1 MYKPRPMCDVQL
13 SSQPTIMKLANSARA
28 EPLAVYA
35 GAGVSQA
42 PPSCLPGGAGIAK
55 MCHAELSENLEQDT
69 LDDADPSSLTSVAD
83 AAAGIDGGLDLM
95 KRIVVEASG
104 YTSALP
110 NYSHRVLALLLL
122 EGYVDVITSNWDT
135 CIERSL
141 GSDENL
147 PVVRSHEESQAIQ
160 GNALMK
166 VHGCAT
172 RPDTIRITTEELN
185 ATRSWARYAVNTRIA
200 SRRIVFV
207 GVNDVAPYVR
217 ACIQEI
223 IQNEDE
229 GSLDNIF
236 LVNPDPRTGC
246 SSSQW
251 YCLLP
256 EMPQEQHLGIT
267 ADEFFDELAA
277 LCVIS
282 SLDRVCNA
290 LSTTR
295 AGPAFAEAQSSMLAL
310 TSLEALQWFRD
321 CAIPRPFE
329 VFKKGE
335 LPFRDAFIA
344 LGFMATDGG
353 MKFCA
358 GGRVLVADIEYIIL
372 IAMKTV
378 KPEVLAREAQLRLG
392 SIRADNG
399 TTLHARKFLVAG
411 VDKRIA
417 PPEDLQQDIIADLAD
432 EDVMVGPLA
441 GTPEFV
447 YVSEI
452 AE

>member
-1 MYKPRPMCDVQL
+1 MCDLQR
-13 SSQPTIMKLANSARA
+13 SSQPTVLRLASSARA

-42 PPSCLPGGAGIAK
+42 PPSCLPGGADIAR
-55 MCHAELSENLEQDT
+55 MCHVKLSEDLEQGA
-69 LDDADPSSLTSVAD
+69 LDGADPSSLTSVAD
-83 AAAGIDGGLDLM
+83 AAAEIDGGLDLM
-95 KRIVVEASG
+95 KRIVVAASD
-104 YTSALP
+104 YTTAVP
-110 NYSHRVLALLLL
+110 NYSHKVLALLLL
-122 EGYVDVITSNWDT
+122 EGYIDVITSNWDT

-141 GSDENL
+141 NSVEDL
-147 PVVRSHEESQAIQ
+147 PVVKSHEESQEIQ

-166 VHGCAT
+166 VHGCVT
-172 RPDTIRITTEELN
+172 RPDTIRITTEELD
-185 ATRSWARYAVNTRIA
+185 ATRPWARYAVNTRIA

-207 GVNDVAPYVR
+207 GVSDVAPYVR
-217 ACIQEI
+217 ACTQEI

-236 LVNPDPRTGC
+236 LVNPDPRTSC
-246 SSSQW
+246 SGSQW
-251 YCLLP
+251 SCLLP

-282 SLDRVCNA
+282 SLGQICNA
-290 LSTTR
+290 LNTTR
-295 AGPAFAEAQSSMLAL
+295 AGRAFAKAQSSILAL
-310 TSLEALQWFRD
+310 TSLEALRWFRD
-321 CAIPRPFE
+321 CAVPLPLE
-329 VFKKGE
+329 VLKKGE
-335 LPFRDAFIA
+335 IPFRDAFVA
-344 LGFMATDGG
+344 LGFEAADGS
-353 MKFCA
+353 MEFCA

-372 IAMKTV
+372 AVVKTV
-378 KPEVLAREAQLRLG
+378 KPEVLAREAQVRLG
-392 SIRADNG
+392 YIRADNG
-399 TTLHARKFLVAG
+399 TTPHARKFLVAG

-417 PPEDLQQDIIADLAD
+417 PPEDLQQDIITDLAD

-452 AE
+452 TE